1 MGQLI
6 GVSIGGPYVEL
17 VVVVVVLVVAVVL
30 RVYMMRNPG
39 RMHAKCKKCG
49 AVFDASN
56 SLSMFH
62 IGPLK
67 LLKCP
72 ACDKTSLMKAYV
84 KDQITWPT
92 ENKMQEQPSGHQFT
106 NEELEQKR
114 IEESKYERS

>member
-6 GVSIGGPYVEL
+6 GVSIGGSYVEL
-17 VVVVVVLVVAVVL
+17 VVVVVVLVVAVTL

-39 RMHAKCKKCG
+39 RMRAKCKKCG

-56 SLSMFH
+56 NLSMFH

-72 ACDKTSLMKAYV
+72 ACDKTSLMNTYV
-84 KDQITWPT
+84 KDPVTWPT
-92 ENKMQEQPSGHQFT
+92 ENKTQEQPINRQLTS
-106 NEELEQKR
+106 EELEQKR
-114 IEESKYERS
+114 IEESKYEWS